1 MQASEVA
8 VVVPRSLR
16 LEPHLGSH
24 SSTMK
29 MRVRSLPCRSK
40 EVGKFKTLH
49 RTNKGWGLLVSR
61 TCKKP
66 SSRPPLMIRLAGS
79 VAVKMKVSTMNLSTF
94 ITGKNAQCS
103 LNAGNVARS
112 LR

>member
-1 MQASEVA
+1 MLGNEVA
-8 VVVPRSLR
+8 VEVPRSLR
-16 LEPHLGSH
+16 LEPRLGSH

-40 EVGKFKTLH
+40 GVGRSRTLPL
-49 RTNKGWGLLVSR
+49 TNKGWALLASR
-61 TCKKP
+61 TYKAP
-66 SSRPPLMIRLAGS
+66 NTRPLMIKLAGS
-79 VAVKMKVSTMNLSTF
+79 VAAKMKASTMNLSTF
-94 ITGKNAQCS
+94 ITGKNAPCS